1 MGPGGKNMYESVGLG
16 FSPAL
21 LFTFM
26 YHGVVYM
33 NPVNPLPLFEKIEV
47 IHALRCH
54 RILTVL
60 LKRSEVTFFFFLN
73 HVADVIIVLHSGMES
88 VTLQCKHVILSTGPS
103 GNLPQRLLLH
113 KMSIYFML
121 WLL

>member
-21 LFTFM
+21 LFTFV
-26 YHGVVYM
+26 YRGVVYM

-60 LKRSEVTFFFFLN
+60 LKRSEVTFFFFPEPCGRC
-73 HVADVIIVLHSGMES
+73 DHSSPFRDGICNPA
-88 VTLQCKHVILSTGPS
+88 V
-103 GNLPQRLLLH
+103 
-113 KMSIYFML
+113 
-121 WLL
+121 